1 MAAHVI
7 KRLRRGNTLAVDTRR
22 ADRLATLAR
31 AKIAEAMAEVAQADH
46 PALTRAWVQE
56 AVRADET
63 VRGVHEARAWAA
75 KMSGGVA

>member
-1 MAAHVI
+1 MSTHVI

-31 AKIAEAMAEVAQADH
+31 AKIAEAMAEVSESDH

-56 AVRADET
+56 GVRADEA
-63 VRGVHEARAWAA
+63 VRGVNEARAWAA
-75 KMSGGVA
+75 KQGRAA